1 MDADKE
7 ISTITNLKNLRNK
20 KREEWNRREAERK
33 KLDEENLRIEEER
46 KKRDEIRRLSKID
59 QTDPSLVLDE
69 AEEAKKRERLEE
81 RKIIREQQRLDEEA
95 RELRHKTQIQECN
108 EIMKR
113 IKKIMPTKSEE
124 SLIPSKSLSDTA
136 LPQDSSS
143 DNINNSSPL
152 SSPLPE
158 DSKIEPLPI
167 EAMPE
172 PALNS
177 IPLETPNSSTPNNLS
192 TPLIKQS
199 DITEAKQQYQKKC
212 EEVVSARK
220 MKDDLSKLK
229 KELTQLQNEY
239 SHSNLNYPT
248 EPLYRAI
255 IELDKASKSLKEREA
270 ELLCVT
276 MKEKFLKLSYTHL
289 RRNCK

>member
-1 MDADKE
+1 
-7 ISTITNLKNLRNK
+7 
-20 KREEWNRREAERK
+20 
-33 KLDEENLRIEEER
+33 
-46 KKRDEIRRLSKID
+46 
-59 QTDPSLVLDE
+59 
-69 AEEAKKRERLEE
+69 
-81 RKIIREQQRLDEEA
+81 
-95 RELRHKTQIQECN
+95 
-108 EIMKR
+108 
-113 IKKIMPTKSEE
+113 MPTKSEE

-143 DNINNSSPL
+143 DNINSSPL

>member
-46 KKRDEIRRLSKID
+46 RKRDEIRRLSKID

-143 DNINNSSPL
+143 DNINSSPL

-199 DITEAKQQYQKKC
+199 AITEAKQQYQKKC

-239 SHSNLNYPT
+239 SHSNINYPT

-276 MKEKFLKLSYTHL
+276 MKEKIFKVILYT
-289 RRNCK
+289 

>member
-248 EPLYRAI
+248 EPQDRAI